1 MQINQEKNLLDAAD
15 KMAGIALKKMLAEQ
29 QDSFLTPRA
38 SSQVLTEISSGWDL
52 VLAGRGDWNQGE
64 IALKPRTAWAFQLF
78 SGLRIEAGWTLGEL
92 KKITEQGLQQRE
104 TFMYSSCFLLREKNK

>member
-38 SSQVLTEISSGWDL
+38 SSQVLTEISSG
-52 VLAGRGDWNQGE
+52 
-64 IALKPRTAWAFQLF
+64 
-78 SGLRIEAGWTLGEL
+78 
-92 KKITEQGLQQRE
+92 
-104 TFMYSSCFLLREKNK
+104 